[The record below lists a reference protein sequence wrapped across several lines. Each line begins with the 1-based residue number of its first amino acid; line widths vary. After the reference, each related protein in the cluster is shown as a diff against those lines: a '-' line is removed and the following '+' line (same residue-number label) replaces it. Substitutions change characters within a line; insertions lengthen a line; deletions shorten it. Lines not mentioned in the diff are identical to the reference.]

1 MITISLCTFRFC
13 CSVWFFFLFF
23 FDCATQHVGS
33 WFPPQGLNPHCLRWR
48 RGVDHRLTRG
58 LLIWLLFMSAW
69 AFSDSPCFFHQTL
82 GNLPTSHCAPEARLP
97 FLSLRVLLLGS
108 VSSVVSF
115 CIFSSMWPIPVVRF
129 LTVRSYSLDATDCPA
144 LRPGSERACT
154 CFSHVPG
161 LTPYLRP
168 VHAKLAYWDTQ
179 VT

>member
-48 RGVDHRLTRG
+48 RGVDHCLTRG

-82 GNLPTSHCAPEARLP
+82 RNLPTSHCAPETRLP
-97 FLSLRVLLLGS
+97 FLSQSPAAGQCFFCCFFLHILLH
-108 VSSVVSF
+108 VTHP
-115 CIFSSMWPIPVVRF
+115 CCAIFDCEVILFGCYWLPCFEAWIWEGLHLF
-129 LTVRSYSLDATDCPA
+129 LS
-144 LRPGSERACT
+144 RAWAHPLLKT
-154 CFSHVPG
+154 CS
-161 LTPYLRP
+161 R
-168 VHAKLAYWDTQ
+168 
-179 VT
+179 